1 MQTVGCDGDVVMV
14 GGHREGMRT
23 TVRDRVN
30 RTKGEPLTGTCC
42 LFRGSGHMAWGD
54 KWMG

>member
-14 GGHREGMRT
+14 WGHREGMRT

-30 RTKGEPLTGTCC
+30 RTKGEPLTGMCC
-42 LFRGSGHMAWGD
+42 PFCGSGHMAWGD